1 MLSLGRGE
9 IAAFDVLFERWGAR
23 LERYLQRIVSDA
35 ATAEDLVQEA
45 FLRIYRAREGY
56 LAESRF
62 STWLYRIAT
71 NLALNELR
79 RPHRRR
85 AHVSTDP
92 AELPAPLVA
101 AGSGP
106 ESQADA
112 RLAAGRVQREL
123 ARLPERQRVALW
135 LCAVEQHS
143 YAEVARTLDTSEAS
157 VKSLVHR
164 ARVSLSARLPQ
175 GFGGGTPEPLDAER
189 ATRSKGPNT
198 GSAGDSTRRRTG
210 AGHVR

>member
-1 MLSLGRGE
+1 MTEHDEDAQLMLSLGRGE

-23 LERYLQRIVSDA
+23 LQHYLQRLVADA
-35 ATAEDLVQEA
+35 ATAEELSQEA
-45 FLRIYRAREGY
+45 FLRLYRAREGY
-56 LAESRF
+56 RAESRF

-79 RPHRRR
+79 RPHRRS
-85 AHVSTDP
+85 AHLSSDS

-101 AGSGP
+101 ADSAP
-106 ESQADA
+106 DSQADA

-143 YAEVARTLDTSEAS
+143 YAEVARALDTSEAS

-164 ARVSLSARLPQ
+164 ARVSLAARLS
-175 GFGGGTPEPLDAER
+175 EKMEKVER
-189 ATRSKGPNT
+189 LEQVEKVKKE
-198 GSAGDSTRRRTG
+198 RRKRK
-210 AGHVR
+210 